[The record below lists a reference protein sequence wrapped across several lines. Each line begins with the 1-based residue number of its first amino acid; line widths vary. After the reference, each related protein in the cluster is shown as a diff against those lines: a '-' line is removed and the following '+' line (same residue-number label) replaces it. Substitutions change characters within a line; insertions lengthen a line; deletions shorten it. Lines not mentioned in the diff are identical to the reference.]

1 MIHRQVTTEL
11 PRPEVAGPAGPSL
24 PGGPP
29 LQPVSPRGGRAAR
42 ARRVRRGRAVVLV
55 LAFALL
61 ALGFGWLAA
70 RRRGS
75 ARESSAEP
83 VRTAKIER
91 RDFIRSLRV
100 HGTVEA
106 VQSYAVAV
114 PMLAGGEMTSLVI
127 TKLAAAGTRVKQGD
141 LLVEFDRQK
150 QLKNSLDKQAEYRDF
165 EDQIDKKRA
174 DQASARAKDETE
186 LKQAEGALETAR
198 LEMRKNEVVSSID
211 AEKNKENLAEAE
223 ARLKQLRETFDLKR
237 RAAEAEI
244 RGLEIQRDRARTVM
258 QYAQQNAEKMAIHA
272 PIDGL
277 VVLNRIW
284 KGGRMDEP
292 QEGDQIEP
300 GVPFLQVVDP
310 RAMQVRAKVNQVDV
324 PYLQVGQPVRVR
336 LDAYPELVF
345 TGKLVQMAAIGV
357 TSGLSEKVHTFATLF
372 SIEGTDPKLLPDL
385 SAAVDVELERIPHV
399 LVAPRDAVFEKGGQ
413 AYVRV
418 KTGSGFDERLVKTGP
433 TDEVDVVIDSG
444 VDAGAVVLR

>member
-42 ARRVRRGRAVVLV
+42 ARRVRRGRAVVLI
-55 LAFALL
+55 LALALL

-70 RRRGS
+70 RRRGG
-75 ARESSAEP
+75 APESLAEP

-211 AEKNKENLAEAE
+211 TEKNKENLAEAE

-244 RGLEIQRDRARTVM
+244 RGLEIQRDHARTVM

-336 LDAYPELVF
+336 LDAYRELVF
-345 TGKLVQMAAIGV
+345 PGKLVQMAAIGV

>member
-29 LQPVSPRGGRAAR
+29 LQPVSPRGGRAAN

-55 LAFALL
+55 LALALL

-70 RRRGS
+70 RQRES

-127 TKLAAAGTRVKQGD
+127 TKLAAAGARVRQGD

-165 EDQIDKKRA
+165 EDQIEKKRA

-186 LKQAEGALETAR
+186 LKQAEGAVETAR
-198 LEMRKNEVVSSID
+198 LEIRKNEVVSSID

-258 QYAQQNAEKMAIHA
+258 INAQQNADKMAIHT

-324 PYLQVGQPVRVR
+324 PYLQAGQPVRVR
-336 LDAYPELVF
+336 LDAYPELF
-345 TGKLVQMAAIGV
+345 FPGKLVQMAAIGV